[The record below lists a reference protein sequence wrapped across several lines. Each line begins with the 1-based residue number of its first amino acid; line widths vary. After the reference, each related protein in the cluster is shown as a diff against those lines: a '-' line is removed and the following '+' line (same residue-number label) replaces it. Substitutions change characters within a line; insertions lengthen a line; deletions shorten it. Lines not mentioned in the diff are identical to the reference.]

1 LLNSVSPIPVIVQT
15 TEGLQ
20 EKHKSR
26 MQQLGGK
33 IKQDLSLIKSFSAE
47 LTPQAIEELAN
58 DSDVVRISYEAEVQA
73 GLDTATAAINVP
85 AACAAG
91 FTGKGVTVAV
101 VDTGIY
107 PHPDLTQPTN
117 RILAFKDF
125 VNNYSSPYDDNGH
138 GTHVAGIIAGNG
150 TKSNGQY
157 KGVAPDANLV
167 GVKVLDSTGGGRSSN
182 VIAGIQ
188 WVVQNKATYG
198 IKVMNLSLGGR
209 ATESYTTDPLS
220 QAAEAAW
227 QAGIVVVAAEGI
239 TARHQGLSTL
249 RG

>member
-1 LLNSVSPIPVIVQT
+1 MVLETDFKRKGGENTGILRKAIAFSLVLALFAFLFSFNGLTFAANNKVTPGLDEKLKGNSVLPVPVIVQT

-20 EKHKSR
+20 EKHKLR
-26 MQQLGGK
+26 TEQLGGK

-58 DSDVVRISYEAEVQA
+58 DSDVVRISYDTEVQA

-85 AACAAG
+85 AAWTAG
-91 FTGKGVTVAV
+91 FAGKGVTVAV

-117 RILAFKDF
+117 RIVAFKDF

-150 TKSNGQY
+150 YKSNGQY
-157 KGVAPDANLV
+157 KGVAPDANIV
-167 GVKVLDSTGGGRSSN
+167 GVKVWTAPVAGG
-182 VIAGIQ
+182 
-188 WVVQNKATYG
+188 
-198 IKVMNLSLGGR
+198 
-209 ATESYTTDPLS
+209 
-220 QAAEAAW
+220 QAM
-227 QAGIVVVAAEGI
+227 
-239 TARHQGLSTL
+239 
-249 RG
+249 